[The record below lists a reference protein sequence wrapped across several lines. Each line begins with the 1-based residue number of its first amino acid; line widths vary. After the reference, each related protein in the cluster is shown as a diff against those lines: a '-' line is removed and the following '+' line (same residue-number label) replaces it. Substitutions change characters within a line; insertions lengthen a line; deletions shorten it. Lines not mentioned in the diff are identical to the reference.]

1 MVAKGIGGIREKSK
15 MVMDDNVS
23 LQAVPV
29 TKTRNRKEKPDV
41 LEGHRVP
48 SVGGIKYVI
57 RNGQMELKRTGPEF
71 N

>member
-1 MVAKGIGGIREKSK
+1 
-15 MVMDDNVS
+15 MDDNVS